1 MKDERKA
8 ITVRVSPELKF
19 QIDKAANKDNRT
31 INSWIIN
38 VIKQHLEEGAKKNKG
53 ATHNCATPYYYTG
66 IFNTIP
72 GLILVLVIPFASII
86 SGYLLLLPS
95 NFFAIFPSLSLATTV

>member
-19 QIDKAANKDNRT
+19 QIDKAAVKDNRT

-38 VIKQHLEEGAKKNKG
+38 VIKQHLEDSAKKIG
-53 ATHNCATPYYYTG
+53 ATHNRVTPYYYTG
-66 IFNTIP
+66 IFNIIP
-72 GLILVLVIPFASII
+72 GLIIVLVMPFASII
-86 SGYLLLLPS
+86 SLYLPLLPNS
-95 NFFAIFPSLSLATTV
+95 F

>member
-8 ITVRVSPELKF
+8 ITIRVSPELKF

-38 VIKQHLEEGAKKNKG
+38 LIKQFL
-53 ATHNCATPYYYTG
+53 
-66 IFNTIP
+66 
-72 GLILVLVIPFASII
+72 
-86 SGYLLLLPS
+86 
-95 NFFAIFPSLSLATTV
+95 